1 MWYQTRKKEK
11 ERKRAREREYLAVH
25 LTSVCICS
33 NSLATDYR
41 VASPRRVHLA
51 PIPCRR
57 PLPHFH
63 PYSPISSALYLH
75 PTPSLES
82 IYHSTRGHG
91 AVSRNRTR
99 NVSKEAMY
107 WQRNDSPLLARSFS
121 CLFNSV
127 SARRPLSSAHLI
139 RTLPW
144 IDIMQLSDVSRFRR
158 DGRVDIISKSRLLI
172 HTLTTFFN

>member
-1 MWYQTRKKEK
+1 MRARSTIGTNSINTDTSIYTIFLGCGIKRERKKERGK
-11 ERKRAREREYLAVH
+11 EREYLAVH
-25 LTSVCICS
+25 LMSVCICS
-33 NSLATDYR
+33 NSLAADYR
-41 VASPRRVHLA
+41 AASPRRVHLA

-107 WQRNDSPLLARSFS
+107 RQRNDSPLLARSFS
-121 CLFNSV
+121 CLFSSV
-127 SARRPLSSAHLI
+127 SACCPLAHPFDTHFTVN
-139 RTLPW
+139 RYYAA
-144 IDIMQLSDVSRFRR
+144 FRR
-158 DGRVDIISKSRLLI
+158 FPL
-172 HTLTTFFN
+172 